1 VLALLAAGNILATW
15 PAAIAARTP
24 VALTLRSE

>member
-15 PAAIAARTP
+15 PAAIAARTS
-24 VALTLRSE
+24 VARTLRSE